1 MNALNLVLDADQ
13 EPMISMSAA
22 HKEAWLTALRSGEY
36 KQGINSL
43 CNINVETGN
52 ASYCCLGVLQKVI
65 SGEVEKFEDGTS
77 KGLPSI
83 DWLRDN
89 GIQFGKR
96 VNNPTTTASLPMPTV
111 GWYQNHGIS
120 CDGSLFGESA
130 SCAGLTVSIVASD
143 NVTSSD
149 VMPGSSMSLVTLND
163 DQRFSFEWIA
173 DIIEREAEAY

>member
-1 MNALNLVLDADQ
+1 MSFKIPAKLKAD
-13 EPMISMSAA
+13 
-22 HKEAWLTALRSGEY
+22 WLAALRSGEY
-36 KQGINSL
+36 KQT
-43 CNINVETGN
+43 TGRLRRIEN
-52 ASYCCLGVLQKVI
+52 GQPAYCCLGDAEY
-65 SGEVEKFEDGTS
+65 GGD
-77 KGLPSI
+77 
-83 DWLRDN
+83 
-89 GIQFGKR
+89 
-96 VNNPTTTASLPMPTV
+96 PTTTASLPMPTV

-163 DQRFSFEWIA
+163 DQRFSFERIA